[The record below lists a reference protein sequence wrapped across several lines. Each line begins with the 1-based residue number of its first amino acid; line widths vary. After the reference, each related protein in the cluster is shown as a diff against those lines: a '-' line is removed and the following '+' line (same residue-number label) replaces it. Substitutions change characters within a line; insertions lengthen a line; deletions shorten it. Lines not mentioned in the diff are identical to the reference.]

1 MIRVYDKSYA
11 KDLNILRRNERI
23 IPKILAEYC
32 ESIEETHEIFSGNN
46 KNHSFVLFVDD
57 SICGYIIARPKD
69 DIRSSH
75 IAKISMAL
83 DPNYFGRGL
92 GSEMLDFLIKY
103 LRKWTFIKQI
113 QLTVLTNNERAI
125 KLYKKFDFRKVG
137 TLEKNTLVKGN
148 LEDVDVMQLIL

>member
-1 MIRVYDKSYA
+1 
-11 KDLNILRRNERI
+11 
-23 IPKILAEYC
+23 
-32 ESIEETHEIFSGNN
+32 
-46 KNHSFVLFVDD
+46 
-57 SICGYIIARPKD
+57 
-69 DIRSSH
+69 
-75 IAKISMAL
+75 
-83 DPNYFGRGL
+83 
-92 GSEMLDFLIKY
+92 MLDFLIKY